1 MSLPVTRQHLPRH
14 PHDTQESGGSGLSLL
29 PPEHV
34 CPIGIALR
42 RVQARLCSAV
52 VGGVLRMRRRSD
64 LTAARPDKTGFEYLG
79 ADHAHA
85 EHARATD
92 LDVTPTSEATS
103 FARPRSGLVGRRAKQ
118 DHGARD
124 RLDGL
129 ILSSSGCSGTAVL
142 SRRGLVV
149 AHGSELLSARQQRIL
164 VIGVVRREI
173 HPLDMLQPGISLRE
187 VHPLDTLQLRRLLLA
202 LGHVD
207 EDGRPLR
214 LARGPRIAAA
224 AGRLRALLRRG
235 RYLRRRRS
243 AQLDERLGRSG
254 EGRHAAPPQR
264 CDSTMISFSPRMAS
278 SAS

>member
-1 MSLPVTRQHLPRH
+1 MPRTLRASRARMSEPSAVRTAHPRGLAGLLTLGHGTRMSLPVTRQHLPRH

-52 VGGVLRMRRRSD
+52 VGDVLRMRRRSD
-64 LTAARPDKTGFEYLG
+64 LTAARPDKMGFEYLG

-118 DHGARD
+118 DHGARG

-149 AHGSELLSARQQRIL
+149 AHGSELLSGL
-164 VIGVVRREI
+164 W
-173 HPLDMLQPGISLRE
+173 PLSLRWCC
-187 VHPLDTLQLRRLLLA
+187 A
-202 LGHVD
+202 
-207 EDGRPLR
+207 
-214 LARGPRIAAA
+214 
-224 AGRLRALLRRG
+224 
-235 RYLRRRRS
+235 
-243 AQLDERLGRSG
+243 SG
-254 EGRHAAPPQR
+254 
-264 CDSTMISFSPRMAS
+264 F
-278 SAS
+278 

>member
-1 MSLPVTRQHLPRH
+1 MPRTLRASRARMSEPSAVRTAQARNPRGLAGLLTLGHGTRTSLPVTRQHLPRH

-103 FARPRSGLVGRRAKQ
+103 FARPRSGLVGRRAR
-118 DHGARD
+118 HR
-124 RLDGL
+124 
-129 ILSSSGCSGTAVL
+129 
-142 SRRGLVV
+142 
-149 AHGSELLSARQQRIL
+149 
-164 VIGVVRREI
+164 VRRRAAAG
-173 HPLDMLQPGISLRE
+173 QRN
-187 VHPLDTLQLRRLLLA
+187 A
-202 LGHVD
+202 
-207 EDGRPLR
+207 
-214 LARGPRIAAA
+214 ARGP
-224 AGRLRALLRRG
+224 
-235 RYLRRRRS
+235 S
-243 AQLDERLGRSG
+243 
-254 EGRHAAPPQR
+254 
-264 CDSTMISFSPRMAS
+264 
-278 SAS
+278 